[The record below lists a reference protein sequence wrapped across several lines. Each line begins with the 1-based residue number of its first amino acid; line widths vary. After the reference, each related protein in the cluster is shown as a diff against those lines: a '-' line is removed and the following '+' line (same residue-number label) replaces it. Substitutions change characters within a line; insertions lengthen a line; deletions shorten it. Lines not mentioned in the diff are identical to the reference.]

1 MRSLR
6 RRSRIASLLTVGAV
20 SSALVLSGCTVDEDS
35 DQSSEDTTSATT
47 TASQQSSS
55 SETST
60 PESSTPSDSQDNDAH
75 QGMDHSMDGGGA
87 PEGITVDA
95 HPTYPVGSTVTLTA
109 DHMKGMKGATA
120 TIAGAF
126 STYTYEVDYT
136 PTDGGKPVK
145 NHKWVVQQEIKDAGT
160 ERIPDGTEVTIEAD
174 HMKGMKGA
182 KGKIVSSTDQTVY
195 MVNYEADGMKVTNHE
210 WVVEDEIKPANN

>member
-20 SSALVLSGCTVDEDS
+20 STALVLSGCTVDEDS

-47 TASQQSSS
+47 TASQQSSPS
-55 SETST
+55 
-60 PESSTPSDSQDNDAH
+60 ESSTSESSEPSDSQDNGAH
-75 QGMDHSMDGGGA
+75 RGMDHSMDGGDA
-87 PEGITVDA
+87 PAGITINA
-95 HPTYPVGSTVTLTA
+95 HPTHPVGSTVTLTA
-109 DHMKGMKGATA
+109 DHMKGMKGAKA

-136 PTDGGKPVK
+136 PTDGGRPVK

-160 ERIPDGTEVTIEAD
+160 QRIPDGTDVTIEAD

-195 MVNYEADGMKVTNHE
+195 MVNYEADGMKVTNHK
-210 WVVEDEIKPANN
+210 WVVEDEIKPAND

>member
-1 MRSLR
+1 MRSLH
-6 RRSRIASLLTVGAV
+6 RRSHIASLLTVGAV

-47 TASQQSSS
+47 TASQRSSS
-55 SETST
+55 SETSVS
-60 PESSTPSDSQDNDAH
+60 ESSGPSDSQDNDVH
-75 QGMDHSMDGGGA
+75 QGMNHSMDGGGA
-87 PEGITVDA
+87 PEGITIDA
-95 HPTYPVGSTVTLTA
+95 HPTYPVGRAVTLTA
-109 DHMKGMKGATA
+109 DHMKGMKGAKA

-145 NHKWVVQQEIKDAGT
+145 NHKWVVQQEIQDAGT
-160 ERIPDGTEVTIEAD
+160 QRIPNGTKVTVEAD

-182 KGKIVSSTDQTVY
+182 AGKIVSSTDQTVY
-195 MVNYEADGMKVTNHE
+195 MVNYEADGMKVTNHK
-210 WVVEDEIKPANN
+210 WVVEDEIKPASN